1 MLGLKKEQQV
11 KYQRMAKYD
20 LLNGLVHKAMV
31 QTRSKKRAK
40 TSTGAEQ
47 VRDRRE

>member
-1 MLGLKKEQQV
+1 
-11 KYQRMAKYD
+11 MAKSD

-47 VRDRRE
+47 VRNKRKEDS